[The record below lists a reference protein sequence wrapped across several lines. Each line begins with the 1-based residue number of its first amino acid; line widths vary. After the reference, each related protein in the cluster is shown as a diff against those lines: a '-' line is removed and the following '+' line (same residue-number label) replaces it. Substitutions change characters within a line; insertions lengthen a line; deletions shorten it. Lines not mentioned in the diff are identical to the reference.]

1 MDNKKFF
8 SKYKKLFKTN
18 KAVDYFL
25 EEYQDKLPL
34 WQEILKY
41 YWPKTGKPI
50 GKINWKDLADRVFSE
65 YVRLYYCDS
74 CWVCVC
80 ITCWNKYKRNEIQ
93 AGHYR
98 SRDCLKYRFDI
109 AQVYPQCMRCNCILS
124 GNYRNYKIFMDKT
137 VWPEQEDIYWTD
149 SELVELS
156 QDRYE
161 HNIMDWYLFNSSR
174 KNDLKET
181 WLW

>member
-1 MDNKKFF
+1 MDNL
-8 SKYKKLFKTN
+8 KYFWWFEKLFKTK
-18 KAVDYFL
+18 KALEYFL
-25 EEYQDKLPL
+25 EEYQSNLDERHDLL
-34 WQEILKY
+34 HY
-41 YWPKTGKPI
+41 YRPKTGK
-50 GKINWKDLADRVFSE
+50 KKTKVNWRDLADRVFSE
-65 YVRLYYCDS
+65 YVRLYYCDNY
-74 CWVCVC
+74 WVCTC
-80 ITCWNKYKRNEIQ
+80 ITCWSKYKRSEIQ

-137 VWPEQEDIYWTD
+137 VWPEQENIYRTD
-149 SELVELS
+149 SELVDLS

-161 HNIMDWYLFNSSR
+161 QHIMDWYLFNSSK
-174 KNDLKET
+174 KNELKET